1 MNFKFNY
8 VLGAFILI
16 IGCFFTSSTAFA
28 NYQSEKLQTSIIQ
41 GKIIESQH
49 KKPLEFATI
58 SVYSVKDSSFI
69 KGAISNKKGVF
80 VINQLKAGEY
90 FLKVEYIGFNSFVG
104 ENFTLNGV
112 EKRVLQTPIVLSVD
126 TEALSEVT
134 VQGQR
139 EFARVELNKTVYNIS
154 KSPLADGG
162 TVTEVLTT
170 IPKLSVNAN
179 GDVQFRGSSNVKIL
193 IDGKISGLLGMN
205 PSEVLSTLSASDVDR
220 VELISTSSAKYDAS
234 GSSGIVNIIMKRNR
248 TKGFNGS
255 TSATIGTKD
264 KKSGSFSAN
273 MRTGKVNFFG
283 AYNYKADWANRDYH
297 VERLIYK
304 QNTLMTENADVDFG
318 NRYHVGKLGMDYLIN
333 NNNTFTISATY
344 RDILQNWNGTYD
356 YVNQDLLSSAI
367 PNLSYRT
374 SAVDLDLQSWVYNA
388 SYIHKFTKKG
398 QSLSLDFAHT
408 DNRADNSGDYYW
420 FDGSPENKSNSTSDF
435 YKTARKE
442 TLSQIDYVHPFGD
455 NGKFETGYLYRS
467 NEIDYEDQYDL
478 STAFNYKEN
487 IHGLYAM
494 YTGIAGK
501 FEYELGVRA
510 EYSDIETNSDFQD
523 DYFDLFPSVHLSY
536 AFSDKKQFQLAYDRM
551 IYRPNSGML
560 NPFQNLRDPENQRLG
575 SQSINAYYNDN
586 IEMSMA
592 FDRDKISYK
601 TTLYFNYYNKLI
613 NQYRSINDE
622 GQAVVSYGNFESK
635 LFSALEFETS
645 TKLNDWWSLNAY
657 VAGIYEEIDPGDNFN
672 FGFSNMWE
680 LEGKITSMMNFK
692 KLFKL
697 QTSFRYQSE
706 ILTAQGK
713 YQNLY
718 YLDLGMSRR
727 VLKGKGVISF
737 TANDIFN
744 TFRFKVHSSDSEF
757 YNKEILYR
765 ETQIAKLSFRYYFG
779 KRYGILRAKP
789 KKSGM
794 RHSEMDI

>member
-1 MNFKFNY
+1 MKFKIMY
-8 VLGAFILI
+8 RLSAFIFI
-16 IGCFFTSSTAFA
+16 IGCIFTTNSTFALNQATNSKTSSVTGRVFE
-28 NYQSEKLQTSIIQ
+28 N
-41 GKIIESQH
+41 QH

-58 SVYSVKDSSFI
+58 SVFCVKDSSLI
-69 KGAISNKKGVF
+69 KGTISNKKGEF
-80 VINQLKAGEY
+80 TINKLNADKY
-90 FLKVEYIGFNSFVG
+90 FLKVEYIGFNSFTG
-104 ENFTLNGV
+104 DIFTLKSD
-112 EKRVLQTPIVLSVD
+112 EKKVLQNPIVLSVD
-126 TEALSEVT
+126 TKKLSEVT
-134 VQGQR
+134 VHGQR
-139 EFARVELNKTVYNIS
+139 EFARVELNKTVYNVS

-162 TVTEVLTT
+162 TVNEVLTT

-179 GDVQFRGSSNVKIL
+179 GDIQFRGSSNVKIL
-193 IDGKISGLLGMN
+193 IDGKMSGLLGMN

-273 MRTGKVNFFG
+273 MRTGKLNFFG
-283 AYNYKADWANRDYH
+283 AYNYKSDWANRDYH
-297 VERLIYK
+297 VERQIYEK
-304 QNTLMTENADVDFG
+304 NSYMLENADVDFG
-318 NRYHVGKLGMDYLIN
+318 NRYHIGKLGMDYLIN
-333 NNNTFTISATY
+333 NNNTFTVSATY
-344 RDILQNWNGTYD
+344 RDILQNWNGTYN
-356 YVNQDLLSSAI
+356 YENRDLLSSAMPI
-367 PNLSYRT
+367 LSYRT
-374 SAVDLDLQSWVYNA
+374 SAVDLDLKSWVYNA

-408 DNRADNSGDYYW
+408 DNRADNSGDYQW

-442 TLSQIDYVHPFGD
+442 TLSQIDYVHPVGD

-467 NEIDYEDQYDL
+467 NEIDYEDQTDL
-478 STAFNYKEN
+478 STAFNYEEN

-494 YTGIAGK
+494 YTGMAGK

-536 AFSDKKQFQLAYDRM
+536 VFSDKKQFQLAYDRM

-586 IEMSMA
+586 VEMSMA

-601 TTLYFNYYNKLI
+601 TTLYFNYYNNLI

-635 LFSALEFETS
+635 LFSALEFEAS
-645 TKLNDWWSLNAY
+645 TKLNKWWSLNAY
-657 VAGIYEEIDPGDNFN
+657 VAGIYEEIDPGTNFN
-672 FGFSNMWE
+672 FGSSNMWE
-680 LEGKITSMMNFK
+680 VEGKITSMMNFK
-692 KLFKL
+692 KWFKL

-727 VLKGKGVISF
+727 VLKGKGVVSF

-757 YNKEILYR
+757 YNKEILYK
-765 ETQIAKLSFRYYFG
+765 ETQIVKLSFRYYFG